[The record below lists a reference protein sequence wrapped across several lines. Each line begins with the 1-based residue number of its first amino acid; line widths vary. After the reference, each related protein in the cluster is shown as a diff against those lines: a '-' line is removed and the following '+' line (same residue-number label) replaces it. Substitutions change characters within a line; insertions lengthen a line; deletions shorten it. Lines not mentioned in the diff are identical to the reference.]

1 MDINEIVVFA
11 KDGER
16 SEAGLTKTD
25 GFPRYE
31 KPARQWFNSLFFDFT
46 SKINELVIATNK
58 LINAEPYG
66 VGDLYLTVK
75 AHGSA
80 AAVKTYHGY
89 GTWQRFGEG
98 KALVGLSTQSAA
110 PTWTKTN
117 SETFGDYTHTL
128 TQEELP
134 SEAFKLKTSSHHD
147 VREHGGGGDSYAGGN
162 QVNTFQSVSSALS
175 GWEGRPHDNVQP
187 SIVIEV
193 WVRVS

>member
-16 SEAGLTKTD
+16 SETGLTQTD

-31 KPARQWFNSLFFDFT
+31 KPARQWFNSLFFGVT
-46 SKINELVIATNK
+46 SKINELVVATNK

-75 AHGSA
+75 AHESA
-80 AAVKTYHGY
+80 AAVKAYHGY
-89 GTWQRFGEG
+89 GEWERFGEG
-98 KALVGLSTQSAA
+98 KALVGLSTQSAS

-128 TQEELP
+128 SAAELP
-134 SEAFKLKTSSHHD
+134 SDGFKVREAGDHGA
-147 VREHGGGGDSYAGGN
+147 REHGGGGTGYASGSTRAL
-162 QVNTFQSVSSALS
+162 QTLPSSET
-175 GWEGRPHDNVQP
+175 GWQDLGHNNVQP
-187 SIVIEV
+187 SIIIEI
-193 WVRVS
+193 WVRTL